1 MRLTILALCV
11 LGMPCLSSAQ
21 VANSLWANLSTL
33 HAGQKIEVVQMK
45 SKKVSGTFLDVSD
58 TGIALEEKTGEKTI
72 ERPDVRS
79 VRVMKNKHR
88 LRNTLIG
95 AGIGAGAGAGIG
107 AASYHQK
114 CGPDST
120 GAVICAQPFFPKGF
134 DAAFGAAVGFV
145 GGAAVGA
152 LWPTSK
158 LIYRVDGA
166 S

>member
-1 MRLTILALCV
+1 MRLAILSFCV
-11 LGMPCLSSAQ
+11 LGMPCLSSSQ
-21 VANSLWANLSTL
+21 VPYSSWANLSTL
-33 HAGQKIEVVQMK
+33 HAQQKIEVVQMN
-45 SKKVSGTFLDVSD
+45 SKRVSGTFLDVSE
-58 TGIALEEKTGEKTI
+58 TGITLEEKAGEKTI

-79 VRVMKNKHR
+79 VRLMKNKHR
-88 LRNTLIG
+88 LRNTFIG
-95 AGIGAGAGAGIG
+95 AGIGAGVGAGIG
-107 AASYHQK
+107 AASYRQK

-120 GAVICAQPFFPKGF
+120 GGVICGQPFFSKGF

-158 LIYRVDGA
+158 IIYRVDGA